1 LLDQSRRRRHGWP
14 VLLSLV
20 VAMGTGCGD
29 DNAVTTEVPMDTST
43 TGDATD
49 TTPPPPDT
57 TGSTTAVVDDTGTT
71 STGTT
76 TTGDTDTTTTGDTD
90 TTTGGEA
97 PGQTQSQLVSSGER
111 ASNRNFTLVYTF
123 GQPSSLQ
130 STHTSPNF
138 RLQGGLIGA
147 NGSPP

>member
-1 LLDQSRRRRHGWP
+1 

-29 DNAVTTEVPMDTST
+29 DTQVTTQGPEDSSGT
-43 TGDATD
+43 TQGID

-57 TGSTTAVVDDTGTT
+57 TESTTAVADDTGTGT
-71 STGTT
+71 SS
-76 TTGDTDTTTTGDTD
+76 TGDTTTDD

-97 PGQTQSQLVSSGER
+97 LPGQSMSQLVSSGER
-111 ASNRNFTLVYTF
+111 ASNRSFTLVYTF

-130 STHTSPNF
+130 STHTSTNF
-138 RLQGGLIGA
+138 RLHGGLIGA